1 MDAVDR
7 RRSRPTTVGSMLDEV
22 FERIGIRERVEKAKT
37 VARWEEIVGPHIAG
51 VTKIGRVRGST
62 LFVEVA
68 GAAWMTELTMMRR
81 ALLRRLNEDRDH
93 GRIERIMFVQAEN
106 AGAAAPSRR
115 ERYKRG
121 RG

>member
-1 MDAVDR
+1 MDSAAR

-37 VARWEEIVGPHIAG
+37 AARWEEIVGPHIDG

-62 LFVEVA
+62 LFIEVA

-81 ALLRRLNEDRDH
+81 TLLRRLNEGRDH

-106 AGAAAPSRR
+106 AGVAAPSRR
-115 ERYKRG
+115 ERYTRG